1 MTTLED
7 LDPGTP
13 IAIPTRPD
21 EARIARRER
30 LRLLL
35 RSPTFILGAIILG
48 FWIVCAVFGT
58 ADRAAEPPGRRHPQ
72 QARGARRRTTCS
84 APTGSAATF
93 SPG

>member
-21 EARIARRER
+21 EAKIARKER
-30 LRLLL
+30 LRLLI
-35 RSPTFILGAIILG
+35 RSPTFILGAILLG
-48 FWIVCAVFGT
+48 FWVVCAVFGT
-58 ADRAAEPPGRRHPQ
+58 LIAPYNPQADDILNKLVASSG
-72 QARGARRRTTCS
+72 
-84 APTGSAATF
+84 PTGSAATF